1 MRVSNDDVNPEMPI
15 FHSFTGLFRVFQ
27 EIALFLLEIA
37 GGGERK
43 HRLRPGSADADEAP
57 MNDHSS
63 AWRRR
68 MHPQLRGKMRCGG
81 G

>member
-37 GGGERK
+37 WGRRAK
-43 HRLRPGSADADEAP
+43 TPLSPGFADADGTP

-68 MHPQLRGKMRCGG
+68 VHPQLRGKMGRRGG
-81 G
+81 